1 MKKKLS
7 LLLLSLTLVFTL
19 AACGKTETT
28 ETEPVK
34 EETTEAAK
42 EETEATKAETEAEKT
57 DGKKEVI
64 KIGTNGPHLD
74 MMEKAKEV
82 IDSTTDYEVELVVFD
97 DVIQPNVALAEGSVD
112 MNFFQHMPYLQAYNE
127 QHGTNLLPYA
137 DKGVFMLQ
145 FGLYSNKY
153 KSIDEFQDGD
163 QIVFSMDP
171 SNRVIALKFLQELGL
186 ITLEEGVETPDIT
199 NIIDN
204 PKNLKFT
211 EVDVTAVVNAIEDP
225 EVDGAVV
232 MGFALARSGKDPSTA
247 IAYASDDLT
256 GHYMNVVAVREED
269 KDSEKAKAVF
279 EVLRGPEMAKFYDE
293 YFKGAVKLITD

>member
-1 MKKKLS
+1 MKKKLGIFM
-7 LLLLSLTLVFTL
+7 LVLGLFLGLT
-19 AACGKTETT
+19 ACGKTET
-28 ETEPVK
+28 EEPA
-34 EETTEAAK
+34 TEAEEVIEAG
-42 EETEATKAETEAEKT
+42 EETEVAEEKT

-82 IDSTTDYEVELVVFD
+82 IDSTTDYEAELVVFD

-127 QHGTNLLPYA
+127 QHGTNLQPYA

-163 QIVFSMDP
+163 QITFSMDP
-171 SNRVIALKFLQELGL
+171 SNRAIALKFLEELGM
-186 ITLEEGVETPDIT
+186 IKLEEGVETPDIT
-199 NIIDN
+199 NVAEN
-204 PKNLKFT
+204 PKNLQFT
-211 EVDVTAVVNAIEDP
+211 EVDVTAVVNSIEDP
-225 EVDGAVV
+225 EVAGGIV
-232 MGFALARSGKDPSTA
+232 MGFAMARSGKDPSTA
-247 IAYASDDLT
+247 LAYASEALT
-256 GHYMNVVAVREED
+256 GHYMNVLAVREED

-279 EVLRGPEMAKFYDE
+279 EVLRGPEMAEFYDE

>member
-19 AACGKTETT
+19 AACGNTEST
-28 ETEPVK
+28 EVTEV
-34 EETTEAAK
+34 
-42 EETEATKAETEAEKT
+42 TEATKSEETKEEKNEET
-57 DGKKEVI
+57 SKEKEII

-74 MMEKAKEV
+74 IMEKAKEV
-82 IDSTTDYEVELVVFD
+82 IDSTTDYEAELVVFD
-97 DVIQPNVALAEGSVD
+97 DVIQPNVALQEGSID
-112 MNFFQHMPYLQAYNE
+112 MNFFQHMPYLEAYNKE
-127 QHGTNLLPYA
+127 HGTNLLPYA

-153 KSIDEFQDGD
+153 ESVDEFQDGD

-171 SNRVIALKFLQELGL
+171 SNRAIALKFLQELGL
-186 ITLEEGVETPDIT
+186 ISLEEGVETPDIT
-199 NIIDN
+199 NITDN